1 MKPWS
6 DLRIILHQDK
16 AMSCCP
22 LTTVHEC
29 TYRMIAWKS
38 AAIFRII
45 PLSNFHGSCHRL
57 QDKICLQDF
66 VMLCLYVYLYIYTI
80 RCIHIHIQKIY
91 IYTYM
96 KNHFYTENA
105 DSPRHVFTNGLTL
118 VQFHSSLKPS
128 DCHWSWVNRSENTAL
143 LAFSSNFTP
152 RTTSSLSLIWWIY
165 SDLFALQGRHFWD
178 MSVAE

>member
-66 VMLCLYVYLYIYTI
+66 VMLCLYVYLYIYYTV
-80 RCIHIHIQKIY
+80 
-91 IYTYM
+91 YTYT
-96 KNHFYTENA
+96 YTENIYTRTWKIISTLKMPTVH
-105 DSPRHVFTNGLTL
+105 DMFLHTDWLWSSSIRHWNLQTVTDLGWIAAKTL
-118 VQFHSSLKPS
+118 RYWRFPATSH
-128 DCHWSWVNRSENTAL
+128 
-143 LAFSSNFTP
+143 LAP
-152 RTTSSLSLIWWIY
+152 LHLSLS
-165 SDLFALQGRHFWD
+165 DLVDIFG
-178 MSVAE
+178 SVRAAR